1 MTTGDG
7 SPERIVSTHY
17 TNPNLGAAI
26 LAAVRERGGDPEHP
40 TFEDLAPFDHYH
52 GGSLPTTL
60 ALLRLAD
67 PPRGIRVL
75 DVGGGIGGPARTL
88 ARELDCHVT
97 VLDATP
103 AFCEVGE
110 MLTERTGLADRVTFR
125 HGSALAMPFTDGSF
139 DLVWMQNVGMHIPDK
154 GRLFAEIARVL
165 RPSGRLALQ
174 EILAGANQPAHY
186 PTPWAATADASF
198 LPSEQELSDA
208 LAAAG
213 FREVARQV
221 PPARPLPAGP
231 EPLSP
236 LSRLIWGEAASRT
249 IDENLRRNMAEG
261 RNAGI
266 MLIAERG

>member
-1 MTTGDG
+1 MTTGDT
-7 SPERIVSTHY
+7 SPERIVSAHY
-17 TNPNLGAAI
+17 TNPDLGAAI

-40 TFEDLAPFDHYH
+40 TFENLAPFDHYH

-67 PPRGIRVL
+67 PPRGLRVL

-88 ARELDCHVT
+88 ARELDSHVT

-103 AFCEVGE
+103 AFCDVGE
-110 MLTERTGLADRVTFR
+110 MLTERTGLADRVTFC
-125 HGSALAMPFTDGSF
+125 HGSALAMPFTAGDF
-139 DLVWMQNVGMHIPDK
+139 DLVWMQNVGMHIPEK
-154 GRLFAEIARVL
+154 GRLFEEIARVL
-165 RPSGRLALQ
+165 RPHGRLALQ

-186 PTPWAATADASF
+186 PTPWAATAAASF
-198 LPSEQELSDA
+198 LPTEQELHDA
-208 LAAAG
+208 LTAAG
-213 FREVARQV
+213 FHEVARQA

-236 LSRLIWGEAASRT
+236 LSQLIWGEAASRT

-261 RNAGI
+261 RMAGI